1 MQERDVI
8 RETEEALQRLIP
20 VGLSEGLQEEL
31 DASFDELAG
40 ESKMDFR
47 AAAKWIVGIGAAAAV
62 VMGLFLA
69 FTNTETSGDRLV
81 GLDEVEADVIF
92 LEELDRVEDVS
103 DEGLYVDAGGSA
115 VRKLRVRLVEET
127 RMRDEETGIVVDLSA
142 PREETYLVPI
152 STF

>member
-1 MQERDVI
+1 MQERDII

-20 VGLSEGLQEEL
+20 VGLSEGLHEEL
-31 DASFDELAG
+31 EASFDELAD
-40 ESKMDFR
+40 ESTIDFR
-47 AAAKWIVGIGAAAAV
+47 AAVKWAAGIGVAAAV
-62 VMGLFLA
+62 VLGLFLG
-69 FTNTETSGDRLV
+69 FTKDQMSGDRLAA
-81 GLDEVEADVIF
+81 LSEAEPDVVF
-92 LEELDRVEDVS
+92 LEESDRVEDVS

-115 VRKLRVRLVEET
+115 VRKLRVRVVEET

>member
-1 MQERDVI
+1 MQERDII

-20 VGLSEGLQEEL
+20 VGLSEGLHEEL
-31 DASFDELAG
+31 EASFDELAG
-40 ESKMDFR
+40 KDAFDFR
-47 AAAKWIVGIGAAAAV
+47 LAAKWIAGIGVAAAV
-62 VMGLFLA
+62 ALGLFLG
-69 FTNTETSGDRLV
+69 FSNGQLSGERLA
-81 GLDEVEADVIF
+81 GLDESVPDVIF
-92 LEELDRVEDVS
+92 LEESDRVEDVS

-115 VRKLRVRLVEET
+115 VRKLRVRVVEET